1 MIVIVTGLP
10 GSGKSYF
17 ASRLASML
25 DADYINSDRIRKNL
39 FTQRTYSEE
48 EKLKVYEEMLL
59 QMRKAVENNNN
70 VVLDGTFYKNDIRR
84 KFIKGIEGKEPVFFF
99 EIYSDEPVIKER
111 LKKDRPYSEADFE
124 IYKKIKMQWEPIEEP
139 HLLLQ
144 STNDNIED
152 MLQKA
157 ANYLQLNNDKGTN
170 K

>member
-70 VVLDGTFYKNDIRR
+70 VVLY
-84 KFIKGIEGKEPVFFF
+84 
-99 EIYSDEPVIKER
+99 
-111 LKKDRPYSEADFE
+111 
-124 IYKKIKMQWEPIEEP
+124 
-139 HLLLQ
+139 
-144 STNDNIED
+144 
-152 MLQKA
+152 
-157 ANYLQLNNDKGTN
+157 
-170 K
+170 